1 MATQKPLDIQ
11 YGLSL
16 NGTVILD
23 REQNLAVKNA
33 SIENLNVTGT
43 LTAVNTTDSYL
54 KDNNILLNSGIEAGA
69 VSTLGSVTG
78 GSGYTQGT
86 YRNVPLVV
94 SSGTAG
100 YGATADIVVSTGGV
114 VTSVTKVNA
123 GVGYATNT
131 VFTVAAADIDSDNN
145 GTNFSVPVTAVT
157 AGSAATDAFITVAR
171 GTSGTDV
178 ALKWME
184 SNDAFFGTPRWQLT
198 NDGSNYYSIYVTN
211 DADTSATANKL
222 VLRDGSGNINV
233 NDIGVGNDLS
243 VTGTS
248 LLTGE
253 VTVNTGI
260 IPDADEGAYIGTT
273 SRPFSEGHFG
283 EIQIAPGSEDND
295 ITTASGN
302 LVLDSA
308 GGTVNVQDNL
318 DVDGDVNI
326 DGGDLTVS
334 TTTFNL
340 ANTTAT
346 TVNAF
351 GAGTTIEIGASTG
364 TTNVNNNLVVD
375 LDLQVKGG
383 DITTNQTTFNLL
395 DTNATTINA
404 FGAATTIDIG
414 ASTGTTNINNNL
426 DVDGDVN
433 IDGGDLT
440 VSTTTF
446 NLANTTATTLNLGGA
461 STTLNVSHVGTG
473 ARTINIATAAT
484 GGASTLTFGGGVT
497 GNTLKIQGTTAGQ
510 INLTTDVTTGIANL
524 FTSVTGKL
532 QIGGVGSELYVGT
545 QTAVTGTTTTV
556 ATTAQTVTDQF
567 STTEF
572 RSAEYLV
579 QITQGSSY
587 QVSKILLVHDGTTP
601 YITEYGTLLSGST
614 LGTLDVDITGGNARL
629 LVTMANATSASV
641 KVSRTSIIV

>member
-1 MATQKPLDIQ
+1 MQKPLDIQ

-16 NGTVILD
+16 NGTVVLD

-33 SIENLNVTGT
+33 SIENLSVTGT

-86 YRNVPLVV
+86 YRNIPLVV

-114 VTSVTKVNA
+114 VTSATIANA
-123 GVGYATNT
+123 GSGYATNT

-145 GTNFSVPVTAVT
+145 GTNFSVTVTAVT

-178 ALKWME
+178 ALKWLE

-198 NDGSNYYSIYVTN
+198 NNGTNYYSIYVTN

-283 EIQIAPGSEDND
+283 EIQIAPGAEDND
-295 ITTASGN
+295 ITTATGN

-308 GGTVNVQDNL
+308 AGTVNVQD
-318 DVDGDVNI
+318 
-326 DGGDLTVS
+326 
-334 TTTFNL
+334 
-340 ANTTAT
+340 
-346 TVNAF
+346 
-351 GAGTTIEIGASTG
+351 
-364 TTNVNNNLVVD
+364 
-375 LDLQVKGG
+375 
-383 DITTNQTTFNLL
+383 
-395 DTNATTINA
+395 
-404 FGAATTIDIG
+404 
-414 ASTGTTNINNNL
+414 NL

-497 GNTLKIQGTTAGQ
+497 GNTLKIQGTAAGQ

-556 ATTAQTVTDQF
+556 ATTSETVTDQF

-629 LVTMANATSASV
+629 LVTMANAASSSV

>member
-1 MATQKPLDIQ
+1 MAMQKPLDIQ

-16 NGTVILD
+16 NGTVVLD

-33 SIENLNVTGT
+33 SIENLSVTGT

-86 YRNVPLVV
+86 YRNIPLVV

-114 VTSVTKVNA
+114 VTSATIANA
-123 GVGYATNT
+123 GSGYATNT

-145 GTNFSVPVTAVT
+145 GTNFSVTVTAVT

-178 ALKWME
+178 ALKWLE

-198 NDGSNYYSIYVTN
+198 NNGTNYYSIYVTN

-283 EIQIAPGSEDND
+283 EIQIAPGAEDND
-295 ITTASGN
+295 ITTATGN

-308 GGTVNVQDNL
+308 AGTVNVQD
-318 DVDGDVNI
+318 
-326 DGGDLTVS
+326 
-334 TTTFNL
+334 
-340 ANTTAT
+340 
-346 TVNAF
+346 
-351 GAGTTIEIGASTG
+351 
-364 TTNVNNNLVVD
+364 
-375 LDLQVKGG
+375 
-383 DITTNQTTFNLL
+383 
-395 DTNATTINA
+395 
-404 FGAATTIDIG
+404 
-414 ASTGTTNINNNL
+414 NL

-497 GNTLKIQGTTAGQ
+497 GNTLKIQGTAAGQ

-556 ATTAQTVTDQF
+556 ATTSETVTDQF

-629 LVTMANATSASV
+629 LVTMANTASASV

>member
-16 NGTVILD
+16 NGTVVLD

-33 SIENLNVTGT
+33 SIENLSVTGT

-78 GSGYTQGT
+78 GSSYTQGT

-100 YGATADIVVSTGGV
+100 YGATADIVVSTGGA
-114 VTSVTKVNA
+114 VTSVTIANA
-123 GVGYATNT
+123 GSGYATNT
-131 VFTVAAADIDSDNN
+131 VFTVAAADIDSDDN

-157 AGSAATDAFITVAR
+157 AGAAATDAFITVAR
-171 GTSGTDV
+171 GTIGTDV
-178 ALKWME
+178 ALKWLE

-198 NDGSNYYSIYVTN
+198 NNGTNYYSIYVTN

-233 NDIGVGNDLS
+233 NDIGVG
-243 VTGTS
+243 
-248 LLTGE
+248 
-253 VTVNTGI
+253 
-260 IPDADEGAYIGTT
+260 
-273 SRPFSEGHFG
+273 
-283 EIQIAPGSEDND
+283 
-295 ITTASGN
+295 
-302 LVLDSA
+302 
-308 GGTVNVQDNL
+308 
-318 DVDGDVNI
+318 GDVNI
-326 DGGDLTVS
+326 G
-334 TTTFNL
+334 
-340 ANTTAT
+340 
-346 TVNAF
+346 
-351 GAGTTIEIGASTG
+351 
-364 TTNVNNNLVVD
+364 
-375 LDLQVKGG
+375 
-383 DITTNQTTFNLL
+383 
-395 DTNATTINA
+395 
-404 FGAATTIDIG
+404 
-414 ASTGTTNINNNL
+414 
-426 DVDGDVN
+426 
-433 IDGGDLT
+433 GGDLT

-497 GNTLKIQGTTAGQ
+497 GNTLKIRGTAAGQ

-524 FTSVTGKL
+524 FTSVTGKV
-532 QIGGVGSELYVGT
+532 QVGGVGTKLYAGT
-545 QTAVTGTTTTV
+545 QTAITGTTTTV
-556 ATTAQTVTDQF
+556 ATTSQTVTDQF
-567 STTEF
+567 STSEF
-572 RSAEYLV
+572 RSAEYLI

-587 QVSKILLVHDGTTP
+587 QVSKIILVHDGTTP

-641 KVSRTSIIV
+641 KVSRTSITI

>member
-1 MATQKPLDIQ
+1 MAMQKPLDIQ

-16 NGTVILD
+16 NGTVVLD

-33 SIENLNVTGT
+33 SIENLSVTGT
-43 LTAVNTTDSYL
+43 LTAVNTADSYL

-69 VSTLGSVTG
+69 VSTLGTITG

-94 SSGTAG
+94 SSGTTG
-100 YGATADIVVSTGGV
+100 YGATADIVVNTSGA
-114 VTSVTKVNA
+114 VTSATIANS
-123 GVGYATNT
+123 GSGYATNT
-131 VFTVAAADIDSDNN
+131 VFTVAAADIDSDDN

-171 GTSGTDV
+171 GTSGADV

-233 NDIGVGNDLS
+233 NDIGVGNNLS

-248 LLTGE
+248 LLSGE

-260 IPDADEGAYIGTT
+260 IPDTDEGAYIGTT
-273 SRPFSEGHFG
+273 SKPFSEGYFG
-283 EIQIAPGSEDND
+283 EIQIAPGANDNE

-302 LVLDSA
+302 LILDST

-318 DVDGDVNI
+318 DVDGNVNI
-326 DGGDLTVS
+326 DGG
-334 TTTFNL
+334 
-340 ANTTAT
+340 A
-346 TVNAF
+346 
-351 GAGTTIEIGASTG
+351 
-364 TTNVNNNLVVD
+364 
-375 LDLQVKGG
+375 
-383 DITTNQTTFNLL
+383 
-395 DTNATTINA
+395 
-404 FGAATTIDIG
+404 
-414 ASTGTTNINNNL
+414 
-426 DVDGDVN
+426 
-433 IDGGDLT
+433 LT

-473 ARTINIATAAT
+473 ARAINIATAAT

-497 GNTLKIQGTTAGQ
+497 GNTLKIQGTAAGQ

-524 FTSVTGKL
+524 FTSVTGKV

-556 ATTAQTVTDQF
+556 ATTEETVTDQF

-629 LVTMANATSASV
+629 LVTMANASSASV

>member
-1 MATQKPLDIQ
+1 MAMQKPLDIQ

-16 NGTVILD
+16 NGTVVLD

-33 SIENLNVTGT
+33 SIENLSVTGT

-86 YRNVPLVV
+86 YRNVPFVV

-100 YGATADIVVSTGGV
+100 YGATADIVVSTGGA
-114 VTSVTKVNA
+114 VTSVTIANA
-123 GVGYATNT
+123 GSGYATNT
-131 VFTVAAADIDSDNN
+131 VFTVAAADIDSDDN
-145 GTNFSVPVTAVT
+145 GTNFSVPVTTVT
-157 AGSAATDAFITVAR
+157 AGAAATDAFITVAR

-178 ALKWME
+178 ALKWLE

-198 NDGSNYYSIYVTN
+198 NNGTNYYSIYVTN

-283 EIQIAPGSEDND
+283 EIQIAPGAEDND
-295 ITTASGN
+295 ITTATGN

-308 GGTVNVQDNL
+308 AGTVNVQD
-318 DVDGDVNI
+318 
-326 DGGDLTVS
+326 
-334 TTTFNL
+334 
-340 ANTTAT
+340 
-346 TVNAF
+346 
-351 GAGTTIEIGASTG
+351 
-364 TTNVNNNLVVD
+364 
-375 LDLQVKGG
+375 
-383 DITTNQTTFNLL
+383 
-395 DTNATTINA
+395 
-404 FGAATTIDIG
+404 
-414 ASTGTTNINNNL
+414 NL

-497 GNTLKIQGTTAGQ
+497 GNTLKIQGTAAGQ

-556 ATTAQTVTDQF
+556 ATTSETVTDQF

-629 LVTMANATSASV
+629 LVTMANAASASV

>member
-16 NGTVILD
+16 NGTVVLD

-33 SIENLNVTGT
+33 SIENLSVTGT

-100 YGATADIVVSTGGV
+100 YGATADIVVSTGGA
-114 VTSVTKVNA
+114 VTSVTIANA
-123 GVGYATNT
+123 GSGYATNT
-131 VFTVAAADIDSDNN
+131 VFTVAAADIDSDDN

-157 AGSAATDAFITVAR
+157 AGAAATDAFITVAR

-178 ALKWME
+178 ALKWLE

-198 NDGSNYYSIYVTN
+198 NNGTNYYSIYVTN

-295 ITTASGN
+295 ITTATGN

-308 GGTVNVQDNL
+308 AGTVNVQD
-318 DVDGDVNI
+318 
-326 DGGDLTVS
+326 
-334 TTTFNL
+334 
-340 ANTTAT
+340 
-346 TVNAF
+346 
-351 GAGTTIEIGASTG
+351 
-364 TTNVNNNLVVD
+364 
-375 LDLQVKGG
+375 
-383 DITTNQTTFNLL
+383 
-395 DTNATTINA
+395 
-404 FGAATTIDIG
+404 
-414 ASTGTTNINNNL
+414 NL

-497 GNTLKIQGTTAGQ
+497 GNTLKIQGTAAGQ

-524 FTSVTGKL
+524 FTSVTGKV
-532 QIGGVGSELYVGT
+532 QVGGVGTKLYAGT
-545 QTAVTGTTTTV
+545 QTAITGTTTTV
-556 ATTAQTVTDQF
+556 ATTSQTVTDQF
-567 STTEF
+567 STSEF
-572 RSAEYLV
+572 RSAEYLI

-587 QVSKILLVHDGTTP
+587 QVSKIILVHDGTTP

-614 LGTLDVDITGGNARL
+614 LGTLDVDITGGTARL

-641 KVSRTSIIV
+641 KVSRTSITV